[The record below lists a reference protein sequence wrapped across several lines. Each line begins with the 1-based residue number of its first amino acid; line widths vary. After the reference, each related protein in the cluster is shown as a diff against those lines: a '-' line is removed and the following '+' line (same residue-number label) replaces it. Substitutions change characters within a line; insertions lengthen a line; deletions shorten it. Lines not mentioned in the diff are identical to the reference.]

1 MAAPAYSRI
10 QIGLHWLIAALVVF
24 QLLFAEAMEEMV
36 EAAEEG
42 ERLSAGDAL
51 LGSAHYW
58 VGLGVLGLVALRL
71 ALRLRAGRPAGAQG
85 GTPAQWLAGAVH
97 ALFYVLLFVV
107 PVLGLLAYYAGD
119 PWGDLHKL
127 AKPAFILLIGVHV
140 AAALYHQFVLRDG
153 TLRRMLVAGR

>member
-1 MAAPAYSRI
+1 MAAPAYSRT

-42 ERLSAGDAL
+42 ERLSASDAL
-51 LGSAHYW
+51 LGGAHYW
-58 VGLGVLGLVALRL
+58 VGIAVLVFAALRL
-71 ALRLRAGRPAGAQG
+71 ALRLRAGAAPADAAS
-85 GTPAQWLAGAVH
+85 PARLAAAVVL

-107 PVLGLLAYYAGD
+107 PVVGLLAYYSGG
-119 PWGDLHKL
+119 PWEDLHKL
-127 AKPAFILLIGVHV
+127 AKPAFILLIGVHA

-153 TLRRMLVAGR
+153 TLRRILVAER